1 MATDIVIADDLWEGD
16 EQAVVTNWFASDG
29 AAVTSDMLLAEIM
42 VAKIQ
47 YEVRSPADGVLTI
60 LRQTDDIV
68 SKGDVVG
75 RIG

>member
-1 MATDIVIADDLWEGD
+1 MASDIVIAGDMWDGD

-29 AAVTSDMLLAEIM
+29 ATVAQGALLAEIM

-47 YEVRSPADGVLTI
+47 HEVRAPADGVLTI
-60 LRQTDDIV
+60 VRKVDDIV

-75 RIG
+75 RIA

>member
-16 EQAVVTNWFASDG
+16 EQAVVTNWFVSDG

-68 SKGDVVG
+68 SKGDVIG

>member
-29 AAVTSDMLLAEIM
+29 AVVTSDMLLAEIM

-60 LRQTDDIV
+60 LRQADDIV

>member
-1 MATDIVIADDLWEGD
+1 MASDIIIANDMWDGD

-29 AAVTSDMLLAEIM
+29 ATVTKDMLLAEIM

-47 YEVRSPADGVLTI
+47 YEVRAPADGVLTI
-60 LRQTDDIV
+60 VSKVDDIV

-75 RIG
+75 RIA